1 MRRGGIIESDGL
13 QSIDNVVYAFVG
25 HTTLLDDAVVNRVL
39 IPSAQQKCGLSSTP
53 GF

>member
-1 MRRGGIIESDGL
+1 MIESDGL

-25 HTTLLDDAVVNRVL
+25 HTTLLDDVVVNRVF
-39 IPSAQQKCGLSSTP
+39 IPSAQQESGLSPTP